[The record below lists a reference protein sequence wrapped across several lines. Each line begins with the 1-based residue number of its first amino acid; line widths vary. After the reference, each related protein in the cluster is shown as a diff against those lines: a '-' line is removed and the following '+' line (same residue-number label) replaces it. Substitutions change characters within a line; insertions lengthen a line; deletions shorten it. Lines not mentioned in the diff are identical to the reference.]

1 MTEATSPDEGSQ
13 KITNHIQGFHP
24 TQQGKK
30 FVVIHTLEDENNSW
44 PMVAKKIGK
53 VMVSSWYDVPY
64 VMLYCCYAP
73 AMLLVC

>member
-1 MTEATSPDEGSQ
+1 MTKATSPDEGNK

-44 PMVAKKIGK
+44 PMVVKKTGK
-53 VMVSSWYDVPY
+53 VMVSCWYDVAY
-64 VMLYCCYAP
+64 LMLYCCYAA